1 MIVNYLEELS
11 LTLERFDLS
20 KDDICIV
27 GSAVLAVYDVRENN
41 DIDII
46 VSPEQRYK
54 VSKEHS
60 SIKISENVETK
71 NEISANNEIEM
82 VKENNFQCYDSAAGE
97 NPFLRDLSDELLKRQ
112 DNGAC
117 VYPLDTFRVV
127 GILDYCCAY
136 SS

>member
-60 SIKISENVETK
+60 SIKISENVECVSSNWLFNLDEKTTDYDIIYDK
-71 NEISANNEIEM
+71 NNHFKKNGF
-82 VKENNFQCYDSAAGE
+82 KFCN
-97 NPFLRDLSDELLKRQ
+97 LELLKKRKQ
-112 DNGAC
+112 NSNKQK
-117 VYPLDTFRVV
+117 DTEDL
-127 GILDYCCAY
+127 ILINDRC
-136 SS
+136 

>member
-46 VSPEQRYK
+46 ISPEQRYK

-60 SIKISENVETK
+60 NIKISENVECVSSNWLFKLDEKTTDYDIIYDK
-71 NEISANNEIEM
+71 NNHFKKNGF
-82 VKENNFQCYDSAAGE
+82 KFCN
-97 NPFLRDLSDELLKRQ
+97 LELLKKRKQ
-112 DNGAC
+112 NSNKQK
-117 VYPLDTFRVV
+117 DTEDL
-127 GILDYCCAY
+127 ILINDRC
-136 SS
+136 